1 MVSPLDYV
9 ARLCKA
15 RLSKGGDDNYH
26 IFLNSVDGILRII
39 RLAGLSPDD
48 CRIVCSQSGDSMV
61 KNEKKLGSYRIQKTT
76 DPVKMFNF
84 YTSTCFEGQDIYDE
98 DGRTFI
104 VSEPYKNH
112 TKMDV
117 TTTLPQICG
126 RIRNSKYSN
135 EINQIYANSQ
145 YRDVTPDEFKEKIRL
160 KVENAEHDA
169 ECLNRMTQD
178 GKALLKDY
186 INKYPYVD
194 VIDGRIV
201 VDRNMANLEMV
212 NYDIVNGQYSMHCNM
227 VEALESTGMD
237 VRSISGICSGEE
249 ELEDPKTIQRLP
261 FKDIFE
267 EYVTI
272 RQNRFDLRLFRKSRI
287 EAEKPLVKDAYEILG
302 ADEVR
307 RLNYHQHNIKQE
319 IIKRSHETASTKVF
333 LLLDKKLP
341 KGAPVPRSTI
351 KEDLAEIYREL
362 GLKRAAK
369 ATDIKE

>member
-1 MVSPLDYV
+1 M
-9 ARLCKA
+9 ARLCKSRA
-15 RLSKGGDDNYH
+15 EYGGDDNYH
-26 IFLNSVDGILRII
+26 IFLNSVDGIAKIARMT
-39 RLAGLSPDD
+39 GLQPDE
-48 CRIVCSQSGDSMV
+48 CRIVCSRSDNALE
-61 KNEKKLGSYRIQKTT
+61 KNMAKLEGFGIGTTT
-76 DPVKMFNF
+76 DPVRRFNF

-351 KEDLAEIYREL
+351 KEALAEIYREL